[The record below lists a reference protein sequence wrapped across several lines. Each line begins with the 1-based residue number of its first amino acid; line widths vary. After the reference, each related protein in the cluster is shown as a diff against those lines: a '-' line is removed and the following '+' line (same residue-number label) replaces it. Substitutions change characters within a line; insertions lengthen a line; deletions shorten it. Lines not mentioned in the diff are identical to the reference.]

1 MCGHRYRDEGCE
13 TCILWAAIPSKPTL
27 ERCSRELEGRKRE
40 KHVVTRDSRL
50 MIDARKG
57 TEPGLQTC
65 FPFGGSIRER
75 DAMKKISDIIRFL
88 RYDMWRRTLTEN
100 DSFLRR
106 FGYGFVRTIVLVIR
120 GFNSKSLNDKA
131 KSLTYSMIFAVVPI
145 LAMVVAVA
153 KGFGMVD
160 VIENQLNHS
169 FLGETNMVPTVMSMV
184 QRYLDTT
191 QGGVFI
197 GIGILIL
204 LWAIYSFFQSV
215 ESAFNKIWNVQNS
228 RSVLRQATTY
238 IAIVV
243 LIPVLIVCSAGINI
257 FVHTTVESALHI
269 EKLHAFFHEG
279 SAQCLQFLMSWL
291 VFTWMYIAIPN
302 TKVRFVNGLI
312 PGIIMGTLFQ
322 LLQMLS
328 VYLIAMLS
336 RTSIVYGAFAT
347 IPIMMTWLQYTSLL
361 ILLGAEM
368 SYAIQNNEEFEY
380 EHDVNRMSRRYKDFI
395 MLYLLSIIIKRF
407 EADEAP
413 LTAHELAVRDHFPI
427 RLVNRLL
434 GRMVETGI
442 LREVY
447 TEEEEE
453 RTFQPALDTHKIS
466 VGMVIDRIDKQGSE
480 EFLQKPS
487 DEMQAC
493 WEKFQELKKTH
504 STLEQVMVN
513 QL

>member
-1 MCGHRYRDEGCE
+1 
-13 TCILWAAIPSKPTL
+13 
-27 ERCSRELEGRKRE
+27 
-40 KHVVTRDSRL
+40 
-50 MIDARKG
+50 
-57 TEPGLQTC
+57 
-65 FPFGGSIRER
+65 
-75 DAMKKISDIIRFL
+75 MKKISDIIRFL

-106 FGYGFVRTIVLVIR
+106 LGYAFMRTIALVIR
-120 GFNSKSLNDKA
+120 GFASKNLNDQA
-131 KSLTYSMIFAVVPI
+131 KSITYSMIFAVVPI
-145 LAMVVAVA
+145 LAMIVAIA
-153 KGFGMVD
+153 KGFGVVD
-160 VIENQLNHS
+160 VIEQQLNHS
-169 FLGETNMVPTVMSMV
+169 FLGETNMVPTIMAMV

-191 QGGVFI
+191 QGGLFI

-204 LWAIYSFFQSV
+204 LWAVYSFFQTV
-215 ESAFNKIWNVQNS
+215 ESAFNRIWNVQNS
-228 RSVLRQATTY
+228 RSILRQATTY

-243 LIPVLIVCSAGINI
+243 LIPVLIVCSAGVNI
-257 FVHTTVESALHI
+257 FLHTTVESTLHMEALHS
-269 EKLHAFFHEG
+269 FFHQG
-279 SAQCLQFLMSWL
+279 AGKFLQFLMCWL
-291 VFTWMYIAIPN
+291 IFTWMYIAIPN
-302 TKVRFVNGLI
+302 TKVRFINGLI

-328 VYLIAMLS
+328 VYLIAMLG

-347 IPIMMTWLQYTSLL
+347 IPILMTWLQYTSLL

-395 MLYLLSIIIKRF
+395 MLYLLSVIVKRF
-407 EADEAP
+407 EADEVP
-413 LTAHELAVRDHFPI
+413 LTAHELAIRDHLPI

-447 TEEEEE
+447 VEEEEE

-466 VGMVIDRIDKQGSE
+466 VGMVMARIDEQGTE

-487 DEMQAC
+487 DEMQAL
-493 WEKFQELKKTH
+493 WEKLLELHKSH
-504 STLEQVMVN
+504 RWLDQVMVDE
-513 QL
+513 L